1 MENIIINIFI
11 CFIGLLGLFYG
22 GEKLVTGSVSVASI
36 FKVKPQFIAISIIAL
51 GTSFPELVVS
61 INAVLEKSPGIAWG
75 NVVGS
80 NISNILLVLGLASL
94 ISSKSLTKKNF
105 NTNIFWLF
113 VSSLTFFI
121 VCIGIKKISFYSGL
135 IFILFLIITLSYSAY
150 ISKRDNKNQNK
161 IDNKNSFSVGKSIL
175 LIFFG
180 IFLLII
186 SAEAV
191 VNSAVKIAYI
201 FEVPETLIG
210 LTIIAI
216 GTSLPEIAAS
226 IIAVK
231 KGHSEIAVGNVI
243 GSNIFNIFG
252 IIGASAIFSAPND
265 LLVPKSFLS
274 LDIPVMLISTLLFC
288 FLIYY
293 KFIMSRNIGVIFILS
308 YFIYI
313 SFNLKFF

>member
-1 MENIIINIFI
+1 MENIIFNIII
-11 CFIGLLGLFYG
+11 CFIGLLGLFFG
-22 GEKLVTGSVSVASI
+22 GEKLVTGSVSLASV

-61 INAVLEKSPGIAWG
+61 INAVLDKSPGIAWG

-94 ISSKSLTKKNF
+94 ITPLSLKKKISS
-105 NTNIFWLF
+105 TNILWLF
-113 VSSLTFFI
+113 FSSITFFI
-121 VCIGIKKISFYSGL
+121 VCIGIKKISLYNGL
-135 IFILFLIITLSYSAY
+135 IFIFFLIIFLSHSAY
-150 ISKRDNKNQNK
+150 FSKGDNKHQNK
-161 IDNKNSFSVGKSIL
+161 NDNKNSFSIGKSIL
-175 LIFFG
+175 YIFFG
-180 IFLLII
+180 IILLII
-186 SAEAV
+186 SAKAV

-201 FEVPETLIG
+201 FHVPETFVG

-252 IIGASAIFSAPND
+252 IIGVSAIFSAPKD
-265 LLVPKSFLS
+265 FLVPKSFLS
-274 LDIPVMLISTLLFC
+274 LDIPVMLISTLLFSS
-288 FLIYY
+288 FVYF
-293 KFIMSRNIGVIFILS
+293 KFKMGRNIGIIFLLS
-308 YFIYI
+308 YLIYI
-313 SFNLKFF
+313 YLNIKFT

>member
-1 MENIIINIFI
+1 M
-11 CFIGLLGLFYG
+11 
-22 GEKLVTGSVSVASI
+22 
-36 FKVKPQFIAISIIAL
+36 
-51 GTSFPELVVS
+51 
-61 INAVLEKSPGIAWG
+61 
-75 NVVGS
+75 
-80 NISNILLVLGLASL
+80 
-94 ISSKSLTKKNF
+94 
-105 NTNIFWLF
+105 
-113 VSSLTFFI
+113 
-121 VCIGIKKISFYSGL
+121 
-135 IFILFLIITLSYSAY
+135 
-150 ISKRDNKNQNK
+150 
-161 IDNKNSFSVGKSIL
+161 GKSIL

-191 VNSAVKIAYI
+191 VSSAVKIAYI

>member
-1 MENIIINIFI
+1 M
-11 CFIGLLGLFYG
+11 
-22 GEKLVTGSVSVASI
+22 
-36 FKVKPQFIAISIIAL
+36 
-51 GTSFPELVVS
+51 
-61 INAVLEKSPGIAWG
+61 
-75 NVVGS
+75 
-80 NISNILLVLGLASL
+80 
-94 ISSKSLTKKNF
+94 
-105 NTNIFWLF
+105 
-113 VSSLTFFI
+113 
-121 VCIGIKKISFYSGL
+121 CIGIKKISFYSGL

-274 LDIPVMLISTLLFC
+274 LDIPVMLISTFLFC

-313 SFNLKFF
+313 SFNLKFI

>member
-22 GEKLVTGSVSVASI
+22 GEKLVTGAVSMASI

-61 INAVLEKSPGIAWG
+61 INAVLDKSPGIAWG

-94 ISSKSLTKKNF
+94 ISPISLKKKNF

-113 VSSLTFFI
+113 FSSLTFFI
-121 VCIGIKKISFYSGL
+121 VCIGIKKISFYIGL
-135 IFILFLIITLSYSAY
+135 IFILLLIITLSHSAY
-150 ISKRDNKNQNK
+150 ISKRDDKNK
-161 IDNKNSFSVGKSIL
+161 IDNKNSFSIGKSIL
-175 LIFFG
+175 FIFFG

-265 LLVPKSFLS
+265 FLVPKSFLS
-274 LDIPVMLISTLLFC
+274 LDIPVMLIST
-288 FLIYY
+288 
-293 KFIMSRNIGVIFILS
+293 FILFS
-308 YFIYI
+308 DI
-313 SFNLKFF
+313 L